1 MHERQSFQFILR
13 HALFS
18 TLGEQM
24 HIKKIQIPLFGPS
37 KTSYFF
43 CLNSHSEY
51 WFYLVAYINHAC
63 NKTTKVYTKCFWIQ
77 NMTKILISSSWNSL
91 RLSASTTLASIP
103 KKQPSKPRLYDNSAS
118 TNSASYDYNLD
129 SSTQMKALMFAS
141 FLLFSFVP
149 MKTY

>member
-1 MHERQSFQFILR
+1 MFL
-13 HALFS
+13 S
-18 TLGEQM
+18 T
-24 HIKKIQIPLFGPS
+24 
-37 KTSYFF
+37 
-43 CLNSHSEY
+43 EY
-51 WFYLVAYINHAC
+51 E
-63 NKTTKVYTKCFWIQ
+63 
-77 NMTKILISSSWNSL
+77 KILISSSWNCL

-103 KKQPSKPRLYDNSAS
+103 KKKLPSKPRLYDNSAS